1 MMKKILMFVVM
12 VMTLMACGSKTELK
26 DSLIGKTFTLDE
38 TVVLEEQGE
47 EVSFTLTFEDGR
59 VSGRALNNFNAN
71 FEIDGDKIEI
81 SPMAT
86 TLMAGP
92 EKLMQRE
99 AEYLMDLTNAKTIS
113 LEENKLTI
121 TTEEEKVLTF
131 TQVEEINQ

>member
-26 DSLIGKTFTLDE
+26 DSLIGKTFILDE

-47 EVSFTLTFEDGR
+47 EVSFTITFEDGR

-71 FEIDGDKIEI
+71 FVIEGDKIEI

-92 EKLMQRE
+92 EILMQRE

-131 TQVEEINQ
+131 TQIEEVTE

>member
-1 MMKKILMFVVM
+1 MKKILMFVVM

-26 DSLIGKTFTLDE
+26 DSLIGKTFILDE

-47 EVSFTLTFEDGR
+47 EVSFTITFEDGR

-71 FEIDGDKIEI
+71 FVIEGDKIEI

-92 EKLMQRE
+92 EILMQRE

-131 TQVEEINQ
+131 TQIEEVTE

>member
-12 VMTLMACGSKTELK
+12 VMTLMACGSKTDLNEMLA
-26 DSLIGKTFTLDE
+26 GKTFTLDE
-38 TVVLEEQGE
+38 KVVLEEQGE
-47 EVSFTLTFEDGR
+47 EVSFTLAFEDGR

-71 FEIDGDKIEI
+71 YEIEGDKIEI

-92 EKLMQRE
+92 EILMQRE

-113 LEENKLTI
+113 LEGNKLTI

-131 TQVEEINQ
+131 TQVEEVTE